1 MNVLKMVYPWYC
13 LVNGDELEQGDIL
26 ENCPV
31 FSPPSNLTLN
41 SLEDAEAEFTWE
53 ERDVIIMSQ
62 SCDLVKGRK
71 KKITEVLVCAVW
83 NLSEITEG
91 HLSTDKGKE
100 EARRGQL
107 PAHHLL
113 NECDLPDAEREFRV
127 VDFHRI
133 YALPLDFTR
142 EFATKN
148 QNRIRLLPPYRE
160 HLSQAFA
167 RFFMRVGLPSDIPP
181 FR

>member
-1 MNVLKMVYPWYC
+1 MNVLKMTYPWYC

-26 ENCPV
+26 ECCPV
-31 FSPPSNLTLN
+31 FSPPPNLTLN
-41 SLEDAEAEFTWE
+41 SLQEQEVDFIWE
-53 ERDVIIMSQ
+53 QRDVIIMSQ
-62 SCDLVKGRK
+62 SCDLVKGNE
-71 KKITEVLVCAVW
+71 KITEVLLCAVW
-83 NLSEITEG
+83 NLSELTEG
-91 HLSTDKGKE
+91 HLSTKKGRE

-113 NECDLPDAEREFRV
+113 NGCDLPDAEREFRV

-148 QNRIRLLPPYRE
+148 QKRIRLLSPYRE

-167 RFFMRVGLPSDIPP
+167 RFFMRVGLPTDIPP